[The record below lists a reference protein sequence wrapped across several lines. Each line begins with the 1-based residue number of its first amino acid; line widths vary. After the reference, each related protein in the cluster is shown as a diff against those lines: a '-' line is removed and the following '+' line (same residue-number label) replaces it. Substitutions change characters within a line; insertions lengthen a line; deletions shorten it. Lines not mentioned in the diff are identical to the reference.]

1 MKSLLCDR
9 RRNGR
14 ARPLSG
20 ANGDYDLQVPAL
32 ERGLAVIELPAKSPA
47 GLTLAEINDVL
58 RISGASV
65 FRIATALEEL
75 GYVQREAQT
84 KRFALTRKLLLL
96 GQPRSDGRSLV
107 ESSIEPMRRVLAET
121 GETTQ
126 LCCLAGEHCVVI
138 EQLPSLPPFK
148 YRRISRSTLRASI
161 ALRHR
166 CSTDTAAR
174 SRPSPLPGRRRA
186 FPRRSSLKSGS

>member
-14 ARPLSG
+14 ARPFSG

-32 ERGLAVIELPAKSPA
+32 ERGLAVIELLAKSPA

-65 FRIATALEEL
+65 FRITTALEEL

-84 KRFALTRKLLLL
+84 KRFALTPKLLLL
-96 GQPRSDGRSLV
+96 GQPRSDGRS
-107 ESSIEPMRRVLAET
+107 S
-121 GETTQ
+121 
-126 LCCLAGEHCVVI
+126 
-138 EQLPSLPPFK
+138 PST
-148 YRRISRSTLRASI
+148 SRASI
-161 ALRHR
+161 ALRHP